1 MILKF
6 SDNIEINTSGPI
18 RRLSLSDGLY
28 VVGNGM
34 LIPCKDEKEVTKLIN
49 ELKINRNEKNN

>member
-28 VVGNGM
+28 VAGNGM